1 MTNDDFDAEH
11 FVDMAFK
18 AKEGFGKT
26 VKYVPATRIEALER
40 ENKNLRQI
48 ERNVQDAREHEFKR
62 AETTELALTQSRA
75 ETAAA
80 YERAADRA
88 DNDAQMYWENGA
100 VSASAALVNVAAA
113 IRALATPEQ
122 SAALDAVKAEAWA
135 QGMREAAEIAD
146 ELAEEVSRG
155 HDNGE
160 RASIRILA
168 AIQKGEPK

>member
-1 MTNDDFDAEH
+1 MTNEELCAELRNAGW
-11 FVDMAFK
+11 DIYAD
-18 AKEGFGKT
+18 
-26 VKYVPATRIEALER
+26 RIEQLER
-40 ENKNLRQI
+40 ERDEWKGAAQSGY
-48 ERNVQDAREHEFKR
+48 DANMAIREWAQN
-62 AETTELALTQSRA
+62 AEAALIQSRA

-80 YERAADRA
+80 YELAADRA

-135 QGMREAAEIAD
+135 QGMREAAEIAIS
-146 ELAEEVSRG
+146 LKKPTKITAAY
-155 HDNGE
+155 E
-160 RASIRILA
+160 RAGTCEDVAEAILA